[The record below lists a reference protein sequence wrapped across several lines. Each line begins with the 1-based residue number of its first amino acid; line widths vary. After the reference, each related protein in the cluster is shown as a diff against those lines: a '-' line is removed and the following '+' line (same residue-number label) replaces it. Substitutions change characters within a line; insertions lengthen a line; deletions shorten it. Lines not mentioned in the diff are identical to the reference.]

1 MWMKIINMKIA
12 NLFLI
17 ALKALRRNKL
27 RALLT
32 MLGIIIGVASVIAMV
47 AIGQGSK
54 QSIQDQLSS
63 MRSNMITIRPNSNVS
78 AGARLDISSVQ
89 TLTLADVDA
98 LKKEATYLN
107 AVSPAVS
114 SKGQAINGSLNWP
127 TTMQGVAVD
136 YLKIRNWPL
145 KEGIA
150 FRESDIHIANKVCLL
165 GQTVVD
171 NIFPPGVD
179 PIGQTIRFNKI
190 PFRIIGILETKGE
203 NAFGQ
208 DQDDVII
215 APYSTV
221 QKRITNSIYLQ
232 NIYASTADESQT
244 TMATAE
250 IEQIMRTS
258 HRLKVKDDDDF
269 SVRTQAELISTFSST
284 SQLLTV
290 LLTAI
295 SGISL
300 LIGGIGIMNI
310 MYVSVTERTKEI
322 GLRMSIG
329 ANGNNILLQF
339 LVEAILISLTGGLI
353 GIILGIIASKLIQY
367 FLQWPTL
374 ISESSVIL
382 SFLVCAITGIFFGY
396 YPALKASKLDPIE
409 ALHYE

>member
-1 MWMKIINMKIA
+1 MKIA

-54 QSIQDQLSS
+54 KSIQDQLSS
-63 MRSNMITIRPNSNVS
+63 MGSNMITIRPNSNVT

-98 LKKEATYLN
+98 LRKESKHLN
-107 AVSPAVS
+107 AISPAVS
-114 SKGQAINGSLNWP
+114 SKGQAINGALNWP
-127 TTMQGVAVD
+127 TTMQGVTVD
-136 YLKIRNWPL
+136 YLKIRDWPL

-150 FRESDIHIANKVCLL
+150 FRESDVHTANKVCLI

-171 NIFPPGVD
+171 NIFPYGVN
-179 PIGQTIRFNKI
+179 PIGQIIRFNKI
-190 PFRIIGILETKGE
+190 PFRIIGVLESKGE

-208 DQDDVII
+208 DQDDIII
-215 APYSTV
+215 APFSTV

-244 TMATAE
+244 QMATDE

-258 HRLKVKDDDDF
+258 HRLKAKDEDDF
-269 SVRTQAELISTFSST
+269 SVRTQAELINTFSST

-310 MYVSVTERTKEI
+310 M
-322 GLRMSIG
+322 
-329 ANGNNILLQF
+329 
-339 LVEAILISLTGGLI
+339 
-353 GIILGIIASKLIQY
+353 
-367 FLQWPTL
+367 
-374 ISESSVIL
+374 
-382 SFLVCAITGIFFGY
+382 
-396 YPALKASKLDPIE
+396 
-409 ALHYE
+409 